1 MLFLTKQCAMP
12 HGAFAGTSVQTLL
25 GIGGGAAVK
34 YSGDYERSG
43 RRHDR
48 EGEYEYPWI

>member
-1 MLFLTKQCAMP
+1 MLFLTKPCAIP
-12 HGAFAGTSVQTLL
+12 HAALAVTSVQPIP

-43 RRHDR
+43 RSHDR